1 MDTLFLIGPR
11 ATIYN
16 PKTNKVLL
24 LQRNDDNNA
33 WEIPG
38 GKRENNEDIV
48 DALKREVKEET
59 GLNINNYKLV
69 YVSPIFENHL
79 VLKSFL
85 NIGYLCF
92 TEESDISI
100 SNEHLD
106 YKWVDVEDL
115 RKHLDKDIYNDLFE
129 NGMIKEL
136 ENCENME

>member
-16 PKTNKVLL
+16 TKTNKVLL
-24 LQRNDDNNA
+24 LQRNDGNNA

-48 DALKREVKEET
+48 VALKREVKEET
-59 GLNINNYKLV
+59 GLTINNYKLV
-69 YVSPIFENHL
+69 YVSPIFENHP
-79 VLKSFL
+79 VLKPFL

-92 TEESDISI
+92 VDNCDVIISY
-100 SNEHLD
+100 EHLD
-106 YKWVDVEDL
+106 YKWVSVEEL
-115 RKHLDKDIYNDLFE
+115 ANHLDKDIYNDLKI

-136 ENCENME
+136 ENQGL